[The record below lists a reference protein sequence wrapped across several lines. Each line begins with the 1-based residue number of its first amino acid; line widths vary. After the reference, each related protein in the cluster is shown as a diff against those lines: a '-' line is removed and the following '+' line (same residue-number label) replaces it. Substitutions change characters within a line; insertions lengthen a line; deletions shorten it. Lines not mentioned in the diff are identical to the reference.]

1 LFVKAVHHRFHMQPE
16 GDRALATAA
25 EAGVAMAGR
34 FSGEPAGVTKG
45 REQ

>member
-25 EAGVAMAGR
+25 EAGVAMAAR